1 VHLTV
6 CFFNIFKFR
15 NNYTQKT
22 KNQKKPVKST
32 AKMIL
37 TKTIELFG
45 QNFRNIDF
53 KDLNFEFNV
62 YLGMIQ
68 F

>member
-1 VHLTV
+1 
-6 CFFNIFKFR
+6 
-15 NNYTQKT
+15 
-22 KNQKKPVKST
+22 
-32 AKMIL
+32 MIL

-68 F
+68 FQHKFQNISNIFDSNIELKHF